1 MSTADWEAQ
10 DYRDRGILLR
20 IRALEAAVE
29 KLKASDWDKTE
40 QIRVLQ
46 QKLLE
51 QEGQR
56 VYHE

>member
-46 QKLLE
+46 QKLE
-51 QEGQR
+51 QEGR
-56 VYHE
+56 HERTND